1 MVRPKD
7 RFLIDTA
14 FMIERTQKTFFEA
27 PLLTIDGKDYT
38 CIFGFVRD
46 FLRMRRQLGIR
57 HSVLVIGK
65 DSHALASE
73 QQLHD
78 IMDFLQRF
86 ELPYVHDP
94 LRSNLQIIVAL
105 CPSFSHIVTTDR
117 RLLQLASDH
126 LLIVRPQAGRPDKYD
141 NSNYVSPE
149 VIHTELGV
157 TPADVPTYL
166 TLTEGLRAAKLTH
179 SQAVRLIEL
188 YGDLEAIYLHLSQLT
203 SPHIYKKLA
212 DNEVQARHYYGE
224 SQPERRLE
232 PTQYHLSNDVLN
244 LDTER
249 HRQLLHTYR
258 FHSLCVLLEDPPEVR
273 LTRKGS
279 KRSTDAYYAVV
290 NRTAMTELA
299 SLVRASKVCAIDT
312 ESDDKDPRQGTLF
325 GVSFSVKPGEA
336 YFVPL
341 IENDLKDVS
350 KDEVLQFLKQLCA
363 SEVDFLG
370 HNIKYDAL
378 LLRRHGIRIK
388 SLHFDTMLASYDCHG
403 DWDFFNLQYLS
414 QKMLG
419 QDIMSYADLVEP
431 NHTFLD
437 LPFQVMVHHACQ
449 DADMAMRLHPVLVDQ
464 LQERGITAQYHNDT
478 MPLLKRLCDLEYTGI
493 PVYEQQLN
501 TLRATLIERAVRLK
515 DVLSTAWGRAF
526 DLDSQ
531 TDLSAMLRDRLELRQ
546 FTGSQAIPLSVL
558 EQVAISTPIIRPIVQ
573 YKRLR
578 RQIKAVESIC
588 SAIRGQRV
596 YPLFKQIRS
605 PAGRVSSTTPSLFDM
620 EALPELRS
628 SFDRSIEDYFPDK
641 HRSLAILAEVTQ
653 DPVLQSVQRSHSAI
667 DPFMAQYPVIH
678 DLAHDELLLSF
689 VLGHTD
695 ASLSRQFFLDQ
706 LTIATLRQDL
716 ETRYR
721 MLFAWLAH
729 FQKQAERN
737 GYAMHNGKRKYIDG
751 LRSADLAKRRRALEY
766 AVRWLIRW

>member
-1 MVRPKD
+1 MVKPKD

-14 FMIERTQKTFFEA
+14 FMIERTQQTFFET
-27 PLLTIDGKDYT
+27 PLLTINDKDHT
-38 CIFGFVRD
+38 CTFGFVRD
-46 FLRMRRQLGIR
+46 FLRMRRRLGIR

-65 DSHALASE
+65 DSHTLTSE

-78 IMDFLQRF
+78 VMDFLQRF
-86 ELPYVHDP
+86 ELPYVNDP
-94 LRSNLQIIVAL
+94 LHSNVQIIAAL
-105 CPSFSHIVTTDR
+105 GPSFSHIVTADR
-117 RLLQLASDH
+117 QLLQLASDR

-141 NSNYVSPE
+141 SSSYVSPE
-149 VIHTELGV
+149 VIQTELGV
-157 TPADVPTYL
+157 APLDVPTYL
-166 TLTEGLRAAKLTH
+166 TLTEGLGAAKLTH

-188 YGDLEAIYLHLSQLT
+188 YGDLEAIYMHLSQLT
-203 SPHIYKKLA
+203 SPHIHKRLA
-212 DNEVQARHYYGE
+212 DNEAQARRYYGE

-232 PTQYHLSNDVLN
+232 PTQYHLSNDALN

-336 YFVPL
+336 YFVSL
-341 IENDLKDVS
+341 IETDLKDVS

-363 SEVDFLG
+363 SEVGFLG
-370 HNIKYDAL
+370 HNLKYDAL
-378 LLRRHGIRIK
+378 LLRRHGIK
-388 SLHFDTMLASYDCHG
+388 SLHFDTMLAAYDCHG
-403 DWDFFNLQYLS
+403 DWDFFNLRYLS
-414 QKMLG
+414 QTLLG
-419 QDIMSYADLVEP
+419 QDITSYADLVEP

-449 DADMAMRLHPVLVDQ
+449 DADMAMRLYPVLVDQ
-464 LQERGITAQYHNDT
+464 LQERGITAQYYNDT

-493 PVYEQQLN
+493 PVYEQQLH

-515 DVLSTAWGRAF
+515 AVLSTAWGKAF

-531 TDLSAMLRDRLELRQ
+531 TDLSAMLRDRLELRHI
-546 FTGSQAIPLSVL
+546 GSQAIPLSVL
-558 EQVAISTPIIRPIVQ
+558 EQLAISTPIIRPIVQ

-578 RQIKAVESIC
+578 RQIKAVESI
-588 SAIRGQRV
+588 SGAIRGQRA

-620 EALPELRS
+620 EALPALRA
-628 SFDRSIEDYFPDK
+628 SFDRSIEDYFPDIQ
-641 HRSLAILAEVTQ
+641 RSLAILAEVTQ
-653 DPVLQSVQRSHSAI
+653 DPVLQNVQRRHAEI
-667 DPFMAQYPVIH
+667 DSFMAQYPVMH

-689 VLGHTD
+689 ILGHTD

-706 LTIATLRQDL
+706 LTVATLRQDL

-721 MLFAWLAH
+721 TLFVWLAH

>member
-1 MVRPKD
+1 MVKPKD

-14 FMIERTQKTFFEA
+14 FMIERTQKTFFET
-27 PLLTIDGKDYT
+27 PVLTSNGKDHT
-38 CIFGFVRD
+38 CTFGFVRD
-46 FLRMRRQLGIR
+46 FLRMRRRLGIR
-57 HSVLVIGK
+57 HSVFVIGK
-65 DSHALASE
+65 DSHGLASE

-78 IMDFLQRF
+78 VMDFLQRF
-86 ELPYVHDP
+86 ELPYVNDALH
-94 LRSNLQIIVAL
+94 SNVQIIAAL
-105 CPSFSHIVTTDR
+105 CPSFSHIVTADR

-126 LLIVRPQAGRPDKYD
+126 LLIVRPQAGRPDQYD
-141 NSNYVSPE
+141 SSSYVSPE
-149 VIHTELGV
+149 VIHTELGIA
-157 TPADVPTYL
+157 PPDVPTYL
-166 TLTEGLRAAKLTH
+166 TLTEGLGAAKLTH

-203 SPHIYKKLA
+203 SPHLHKKLA
-212 DNEVQARHYYGE
+212 DNEAQARRYYGE

-232 PTQYHLSNDVLN
+232 PTQYHLSNDALN

-249 HRQLLHTYR
+249 HRELLHTYR
-258 FHSLCVLLEDPPEVR
+258 FHSLCVLLEEPSEVR

-341 IENDLKDVS
+341 IENDLKEVS

-363 SEVDFLG
+363 SEIDFLG

-388 SLHFDTMLASYDCHG
+388 SLHFDTMLAAYDCHG
-403 DWDFFNLQYLS
+403 DWDFFNLRYLS
-414 QKMLG
+414 QKLLG
-419 QDIMSYADLVEP
+419 QDITSYADLVEP

-449 DADMAMRLHPVLVDQ
+449 DADMAMRLYPVLVDQ
-464 LQERGITAQYHNDT
+464 LQERGITEQYYHDT

-493 PVYEQQLN
+493 PVHEQQLN
-501 TLRATLIERAVRLK
+501 TLRTMLIERAVRLK
-515 DVLSTAWGRAF
+515 DVLYTAWGKTF

-531 TDLSAMLRDRLELRQ
+531 TDLSAMLRDRLELRHI
-546 FTGSQAIPLSVL
+546 GSQAIPLSVL
-558 EQVAISTPIIRPIVQ
+558 EQLAISTPIIRPIVQ

-578 RQIKAVESIC
+578 RQIKAVESI
-588 SAIRGQRV
+588 SGAIRGQRV
-596 YPLFKQIRS
+596 HPLFKQIRS
-605 PAGRVSSTTPSLFDM
+605 PAGRISSTTPSLFDM

-628 SFDRSIEDYFPDK
+628 SFDRSIEDYFPDIQ
-641 HRSLAILAEVTQ
+641 RSLAILAEVTQ
-653 DPVLQSVQRSHSAI
+653 DPVLQSVQRSHSEI
-667 DPFMAQYPVIH
+667 DSFMAQYPVMH
-678 DLAHDELLLSF
+678 DLAHDELLLSC

-706 LTIATLRQDL
+706 LTVATLRQDL

-721 MLFAWLAH
+721 TLFAWLAH

-737 GYAMHNGKRKYIDG
+737 GYAMHDGKRKYIDG
-751 LRSADLAKRRRALEY
+751 LRSADLAKRKRALEY

>member
-14 FMIERTQKTFFEA
+14 FMLERTHKTFFET
-27 PLLTIDGKDYT
+27 PLLTIDGKDHT
-38 CIFGFVRD
+38 CTFGFVRD
-46 FLRMRRQLGIR
+46 FLRMRRRLGIR

-65 DSHALASE
+65 DSHTLTSE

-78 IMDFLQRF
+78 VMDFLQRF
-86 ELPYVHDP
+86 ELPYVTDP
-94 LRSNLQIIVAL
+94 LHSNLQIIAAL
-105 CPSFSHIVTTDR
+105 CPAFSHVVTADR
-117 RLLQLASDH
+117 RLFQLASDH
-126 LLIVRPQAGRPDKYD
+126 LLIVHPQAGRPDKYD
-141 NSNYVSPE
+141 SSSYMSPE
-149 VIHTELGV
+149 VIQTELSV
-157 TPADVPTYL
+157 APPYVPTYL
-166 TLTEGLRAAKLTH
+166 TLTEGLGAAKLTH

-188 YGDLEAIYLHLSQLT
+188 YGNLEAIYMHLSQLT
-203 SPHIYKKLA
+203 SPHIHKKLA
-212 DNEVQARHYYGE
+212 DNEAQARRYYGE

-232 PTQYHLSNDVLN
+232 PTQYCISNDALN

-273 LTRKGS
+273 LIRKGS

-290 NRTAMTELA
+290 DRTALTELA
-299 SLVRASKVCAIDT
+299 SVVQASKVCAIDT

-370 HNIKYDAL
+370 HNIKYDDL

-388 SLHFDTMLASYDCHG
+388 SLHFDTMLAAYDCHG
-403 DWDFFNLQYLS
+403 DWDFFNLRYISKKLLS
-414 QKMLG
+414 Q
-419 QDIMSYADLVEP
+419 DITSYADLVEP

-449 DADMAMRLHPVLVDQ
+449 DADMAMRLYPVLVDQ
-464 LQERGITAQYHNDT
+464 LQERGITEQYYNDT
-478 MPLLKRLCDLEYTGI
+478 MPLLKRLCNLEYTGI
-493 PVYEQQLN
+493 PVHEQQLN
-501 TLRATLIERAVRLK
+501 TLRTMLIERAVRLK
-515 DVLSTAWGRAF
+515 DVLSTAWGKTF

-531 TDLSAMLRDRLELRQ
+531 TDLSAMLRDRLELRHI
-546 FTGSQAIPLSVL
+546 GSQAIPLSVL
-558 EQVAISTPIIRPIVQ
+558 EQLAISTPIIRPIVQ

-578 RQIKAVESIC
+578 RQIKAVESI
-588 SAIRGQRV
+588 SGAIRGQMV

-605 PAGRVSSTTPSLFDM
+605 PAGRISSTTPSLFDM

-641 HRSLAILAEVTQ
+641 QRSLAILAEVTQ
-653 DPVLQSVQRSHSAI
+653 DPVLQGVQRGHSEI
-667 DPFMAQYPVIH
+667 DPFMAQHPVMH

-706 LTIATLRQDL
+706 LTVATLRQDL
-716 ETRYR
+716 EARYR
-721 MLFAWLAH
+721 TLFAWLAH

-737 GYAMHNGKRKYIDG
+737 GYAMHDGKRKYIDG

>member
-14 FMIERTQKTFFEA
+14 FMIERTHKTFFET
-27 PLLTIDGKDYT
+27 PLLTIDGKDHT
-38 CIFGFVRD
+38 CTFGFVRD
-46 FLRMRRQLGIR
+46 FLRMRRRLGIR

-65 DSHALASE
+65 DSHTLASE

-78 IMDFLQRF
+78 ILDFLQRF
-86 ELPYVHDP
+86 ELPYVNDP
-94 LRSNLQIIVAL
+94 LHSNLQIIAAL
-105 CPSFSHIVTTDR
+105 CPSFSYIVTADR
-117 RLLQLASDH
+117 RLLQLASDRV
-126 LLIVRPQAGRPDKYD
+126 LIVRPQAGRPDKYD
-141 NSNYVSPE
+141 SSSYVSPE
-149 VIHTELGV
+149 VIQTELGV
-157 TPADVPTYL
+157 APPDVPTYL
-166 TLTEGLRAAKLTH
+166 TLTEGLGAAKLTH

-203 SPHIYKKLA
+203 SPHLHKKLA
-212 DNEVQARHYYGE
+212 DNEAQGRRYYGE

-232 PTQYHLSNDVLN
+232 PTRYHFSNDALN

-273 LTRKGS
+273 LPRKRS

-350 KDEVLQFLKQLCA
+350 KDEVLQFLQQLCA

-370 HNIKYDAL
+370 HNLKYDAL

-388 SLHFDTMLASYDCHG
+388 SLHFDTMLAAYDCHG

-414 QKMLG
+414 QKLLG
-419 QDIMSYADLVEP
+419 QDITSYADLVKP

-437 LPFQVMVHHACQ
+437 LPFQVMVHHGCQ
-449 DADMAMRLHPVLVDQ
+449 DADMAMRLYPVLVEQ
-464 LQERGITAQYHNDT
+464 LQERGITAQYYDDT

-493 PVYEQQLN
+493 PVREQQLN

-515 DVLSTAWGRAF
+515 DGLSTAWGKAF

-531 TDLSAMLRDRLELRQ
+531 TDLSAMLRDRLELRHIR
-546 FTGSQAIPLSVL
+546 SQAIPLSVL
-558 EQVAISTPIIRPIVQ
+558 EQLAISTPIIRPIVQ

-578 RQIKAVESIC
+578 RQINAVESI
-588 SAIRGQRV
+588 SGAIRDQRV

-620 EALPELRS
+620 ETLPELRS

-641 HRSLAILAEVTQ
+641 QRSLAILAEVTQ

-667 DPFMAQYPVIH
+667 DPFMAQHPVMH
-678 DLAHDELLLSF
+678 DLAHDDLLLSC
-689 VLGHTD
+689 VLGHTE

-716 ETRYR
+716 EARYR
-721 MLFAWLAH
+721 TLFAWLAH
-729 FQKQAERN
+729 FQKQAESN
-737 GYAMHNGKRKYIDG
+737 GYAMYDGKRKYIDG

>member
-1 MVRPKD
+1 MVKPKD

-14 FMIERTQKTFFEA
+14 FMIERTQKTFFET
-27 PLLTIDGKDYT
+27 PVLTSNGKDHT
-38 CIFGFVRD
+38 CTFGFVRD
-46 FLRMRRQLGIR
+46 FLRMRRRLGIR
-57 HSVLVIGK
+57 HSVFVIGK
-65 DSHALASE
+65 DSHGLASE

-78 IMDFLQRF
+78 VMDFLQRF
-86 ELPYVHDP
+86 ELPYVNDALH
-94 LRSNLQIIVAL
+94 SNVQIIAAL
-105 CPSFSHIVTTDR
+105 CPSFSHIVTADR

-141 NSNYVSPE
+141 SSSYVSPE
-149 VIHTELGV
+149 VIHTELGIA
-157 TPADVPTYL
+157 PPDVPTYL
-166 TLTEGLRAAKLTH
+166 TLTEGLGAAKLTH

-188 YGDLEAIYLHLSQLT
+188 YGDLESIYMHLSQLT
-203 SPHIYKKLA
+203 SPHLHKKLT
-212 DNEVQARHYYGE
+212 DNEAQARRYYGE

-232 PTQYHLSNDVLN
+232 PTQYHLSNDALN

-258 FHSLCVLLEDPPEVR
+258 FHSLCVLLEEPSEVR

-279 KRSTDAYYAVV
+279 KRNTDAYYAVV
-290 NRTAMTELA
+290 NRTAMTQLA

-363 SEVDFLG
+363 SDVDFLG

-388 SLHFDTMLASYDCHG
+388 SLHFDTMLAAYDCHG

-414 QKMLG
+414 QTLLG
-419 QDIMSYADLVEP
+419 QDITSYADLVEP

-437 LPFQVMVHHACQ
+437 LPFQVMVQHACQ
-449 DADMAMRLHPVLVDQ
+449 DADMVMRLYPVLVDQ
-464 LQERGITAQYHNDT
+464 LQERGITEQYYHNT

-493 PVYEQQLN
+493 LVYDPQLN
-501 TLRATLIERAVRLK
+501 MLRATLIERAVRLK
-515 DVLSTAWGRAF
+515 DVLYTAWGEAF

-531 TDLSAMLRDRLELRQ
+531 TDLSAMLRDRLELRHI
-546 FTGSQAIPLSVL
+546 GSQAIPLSVL
-558 EQVAISTPIIRPIVQ
+558 EQLAISTPIIRPIVQ

-578 RQIKAVESIC
+578 RQIKAIESI
-588 SAIRGQRV
+588 SGAIRGQRV

-628 SFDRSIEDYFPDK
+628 SFDRSIEEYFPDIQ
-641 HRSLAILAEVTQ
+641 RSLAILAEVTQ
-653 DPVLQSVQRSHSAI
+653 DPVLQSVQRRHSEI
-667 DPFMAQYPVIH
+667 DSFMAQYPVMH
-678 DLAHDELLLSF
+678 DLAHDELLLSC

-706 LTIATLRQDL
+706 LTVATLRQDL

-721 MLFAWLAH
+721 TLFAWLAH

-737 GYAMHNGKRKYIDG
+737 GYAMHDGKRKYIDG